1 VEKTTPDI
9 ALVVCTRNRAAKLGA
24 FFDAI
29 RTIKALNS
37 WELIIVD
44 NGSTDSTAEDL
55 QSFAANFSGRV
66 SVMTEPQIGVGRA
79 KNRGWRASTA
89 PIIAFTDDDCY
100 PTQSFLNDIETAFS
114 DQSLGVV
121 GGRILLYD
129 STDARVTINESL
141 TEQFLQAREFVYV
154 GFIQGANMAFRR
166 QALIEIDGF
175 DNSFGPGTPFI
186 CEDADAVLRVLA
198 AGWKGK
204 YDPRPVV
211 YHHHRRK
218 PGVEVE
224 SLLRS
229 YCEGRGACYM
239 KCLLYMPMRWR
250 CADQWL
256 RATVRRQSLG
266 QTLREF
272 RGAIHYLFYQL
283 KQRPNVKCN
292 SR

>member
-1 VEKTTPDI
+1 MEKTTPDI

-129 STDARVTINESL
+129 STD
-141 TEQFLQAREFVYV
+141 
-154 GFIQGANMAFRR
+154 
-166 QALIEIDGF
+166 
-175 DNSFGPGTPFI
+175 
-186 CEDADAVLRVLA
+186 
-198 AGWKGK
+198 
-204 YDPRPVV
+204 
-211 YHHHRRK
+211 
-218 PGVEVE
+218 
-224 SLLRS
+224 
-229 YCEGRGACYM
+229 EGNN
-239 KCLLYMPMRWR
+239 
-250 CADQWL
+250 Q
-256 RATVRRQSLG
+256 
-266 QTLREF
+266 
-272 RGAIHYLFYQL
+272 
-283 KQRPNVKCN
+283 
-292 SR
+292 